1 MVRACVVCLGYIL
14 IITGI
19 ACDIPMI
26 IEQSSSNPI
35 ELKTRLCQIVLENKI
50 SSIETLSEIT
60 GTEEEEA
67 KLALQELVSE
77 GSLSGSFTEDGS
89 RFFLS
94 DIKVSNAPI
103 IAPVDLGLE
112 LEVQDSKLSKIV
124 VISGIVLM
132 AVGYL
137 LRGLV
142 AMGEIMVNTGS
153 VLFMIGLV
161 VLIGGWMMFSKINPP
176 SNVRP

>member
-1 MVRACVVCLGYIL
+1 
-14 IITGI
+14 
-19 ACDIPMI
+19 MI
-26 IEQSSSNPI
+26 IEHSSSNPV
-35 ELKTRLCQIVLENKI
+35 ELKTRLCQIVLDNKI

-67 KLALQELVSE
+67 RLALYELVSE

-94 DIKVSNAPI
+94 DIKVSDAPI
-103 IAPVDLGLE
+103 IGPVDLE
-112 LEVQDSKLSKIV
+112 PEIEVQDSKLSKTV
-124 VISGIVLM
+124 VISGIVMM

-142 AMGEIMVNTGS
+142 AMGEIIVNSGS
-153 VLFMIGLV
+153 VLFMIGLA
-161 VLIGGWMMFSKINPP
+161 VLVGGWMMFSKINPP

>member
-1 MVRACVVCLGYIL
+1 
-14 IITGI
+14 
-19 ACDIPMI
+19 MI
-26 IEQSSSNPI
+26 IEHSSSNPV
-35 ELKTRLCQIVLENKI
+35 ELKTRLCQIVLDNKI

-67 KLALQELVSE
+67 RLALHELVSE

-94 DIKVSNAPI
+94 DIKVSDAPI
-103 IAPVDLGLE
+103 IGLVDLE
-112 LEVQDSKLSKIV
+112 PEIEVQDSKLSKTV
-124 VISGIVLM
+124 VISGIVMM

-142 AMGEIMVNTGS
+142 AMGEIIVNSGS
-153 VLFMIGLV
+153 VLFMIGLA
-161 VLIGGWMMFSKINPP
+161 VLVGGWMMFSKINPP